1 MLYHK
6 LKKKIQVSYFF
17 YTSIFTCFIWI
28 KKIVPILLIRS
39 IYRYD
44 SLHILSLQILLYINR
59 SHPSLNTI
67 SDMFLQLLLIDAL
80 KSFSFSFVSYL
91 HFPRVLQHFM
101 YDYNEKDSQSA
112 REKAFPKRRNF
123 QNKRWTAAPQ
133 IIIARAFNQVSLSEA
148 ECSLPQSP
156 RLLSSNL
163 RYAETDTSAREGRP
177 FARMNIFDPDKKQI
191 CTENNTIYI

>member
-1 MLYHK
+1 MCFFCILMLYHK

-17 YTSIFTCFIWI
+17 YNSIFTCFIWI

-39 IYRYD
+39 TYRYD

-67 SDMFLQLLLIDAL
+67 SYMFLQLLIDAL
-80 KSFSFSFVSYL
+80 KSFSFSFIPYL

-123 QNKRWTAAPQ
+123 QNKR
-133 IIIARAFNQVSLSEA
+133 
-148 ECSLPQSP
+148 
-156 RLLSSNL
+156 
-163 RYAETDTSAREGRP
+163 
-177 FARMNIFDPDKKQI
+177 
-191 CTENNTIYI
+191 